1 MRSRS
6 ARGSSTPTSRPTKS
20 AVRLVL
26 AAVLLPIA
34 TAYVIAAF
42 IAPNPMV
49 RIVLRSLPVL
59 PLGIWTLWYEPSRPF
74 ERQPPMIRVAGRILV
89 AVLGIGLN
97 WLYDPERVI

>member
-1 MRSRS
+1 
-6 ARGSSTPTSRPTKS
+6 
-20 AVRLVL
+20 VL

-59 PLGIWTLWYEPSRPF
+59 PLGICR
-74 ERQPPMIRVAGRILV
+74 R
-89 AVLGIGLN
+89 
-97 WLYDPERVI
+97 